1 MYYMNSSCMLF
12 VGGLMVAIAGAVLAT
27 FRVVRNVMVSKGLS
41 WHAKGSPGHLV
52 MAVLRVVLSI
62 PRVVLATP
70 KEVLTTP
77 LVPH

>member
-1 MYYMNSSCMLF
+1 
-12 VGGLMVAIAGAVLAT
+12 MVAIAGAVLAT
-27 FRVVRNVMVSKGLS
+27 FRVVRVVMVSKGLS
-41 WHAKGSPGHLV
+41 WHPKGSPGHLV

-70 KEVLTTP
+70 KDVLGTP